1 MRINLKSL
9 LIPLLLFLTPCILE
23 AKTQFEEKM
32 AAEVRIKN
40 ASTEKELY
48 LSYSY
53 GEIELVF
60 WNKKDI
66 LLKYEEAVTA
76 SSQQEARRMLE
87 TRTASHSESDDTYML
102 YLGDKKPLPSD
113 SYYYIAVTGAY
124 TEKIKKMVEET
135 YNGKW
140 TVYVPRTLKAIAIR
154 NTYGTINVGEGYEGQ
169 LHINVLHSDINIT
182 SAMGMS
188 MINMAHGKFNIKK
201 CGYLNLCT
209 SYANGTIGYAQM
221 LNLDPHHSE
230 NVEVK
235 QADYLNLVGKY
246 SKVYIDNVQDIKMTS
261 LHSDIEIGKVASS
274 ALLNKMEHCTVHIT
288 NLYNR
293 FDAYQLKNTKLN
305 TSIAKDCNALNFCS
319 RDNSLTDVTVNIPS
333 DMKVSCLL
341 TAIQAKTHLN
351 LYSSVKQR
359 VVSNQKNGQTN
370 QIHTLLNTTTF
381 TPTSV
386 IDVYNNYL
394 GEIKIFS
401 Y

>member
-9 LIPLLLFLTPCILE
+9 LIPLLLFLMPCILE
-23 AKTQFEEKM
+23 TKAQFEEKM

-48 LSYSY
+48 LFYSY

-87 TRTASHSESDDTYML
+87 TRTAFHGESDDAYML
-102 YLGDKKPLPSD
+102 YQGNKKPLPRD
-113 SYYYIAVTGAY
+113 DYYYIAGAY
-124 TEKIKKMVEET
+124 TEKIKKMIEEA
-135 YNGKW
+135 YNCKW
-140 TVYVPRTLKAIAIR
+140 TVYVPRTLKAISIR

-169 LHINVLHSDINIT
+169 LHINVIHSDVNIN
-182 SAMGMS
+182 SAMGMC
-188 MINMAHGKFNIKK
+188 MINMVQGKFNIKK
-201 CGYLNLCT
+201 CGYLNLT
-209 SYANGTIGYAQM
+209 TLYANGTIGYAQM
-221 LNLDPHHSE
+221 LNLGPQHSE

-235 QADYLNLVGKY
+235 QADYLNLAGEY

-274 ALLNKMEHCTVHIT
+274 AILNKMEHCTVHIT

-305 TSIAKDCNALNFCS
+305 TSIAKDCNALNFCA
-319 RDNSLTDVTVNIPS
+319 RDNSFTDVTVHIPS

-341 TAIQAKTHLN
+341 TSIQAKTHLN
-351 LYSSVKQR
+351 LDSSVKQR
-359 VVSNQKNGQTN
+359 VVHNKKNGQIN

>member
-40 ASTEKELY
+40 ASTEKELKLY
-48 LSYSY
+48 YSY

-76 SSQQEARRMLE
+76 SSQQEARSILT
-87 TRTASHSESDDTYML
+87 TRNAFHGESDDAYML
-102 YLGDKKPLPSD
+102 YLGNKKPLPSD
-113 SYYYIAVTGAY
+113 NYCYVAVEGAY
-124 TEKIKKMVEET
+124 TQKLKKMIEET

-201 CGYLNLCT
+201 CGYLNLRT

-221 LNLDPHHSE
+221 LNLNPHHSE

-305 TSIAKDCNALNFCS
+305 TSIAKDCNALNFCA

>member
-1 MRINLKSL
+1 MKINLKSL

-23 AKTQFEEKM
+23 AKAQFEEKM

-40 ASTEKELY
+40 ASTEKELK
-48 LSYSY
+48 LFYSN

-76 SSQQEARRMLE
+76 SSQQEARSILT
-87 TRTASHSESDDTYML
+87 TRTAFHGESDDAYML
-102 YLGDKKPLPSD
+102 YQGNKKPLPSD
-113 SYYYIAVTGAY
+113 NYFYMAGAY
-124 TEKIKKMVEET
+124 TQKMIKET
-135 YNGKW
+135 YNCKW
-140 TVYVPRTLKAIAIR
+140 TVYVPRTLKAIDIR

-169 LHINVLHSDINIT
+169 LHINVLHCDVNIT

-188 MINMAHGKFNIKK
+188 MINMTHGKFNIKK
-201 CGYLNLCT
+201 CGYLNLMPL
-209 SYANGTIGYAQM
+209 YANGTIGYAQM
-221 LNLDPHHSE
+221 LNLDPHNSE

-235 QADYLNLVGKY
+235 QADYLNLAGKY

-261 LHSDIEIGKVASS
+261 LHSDIEIGKVANS
-274 ALLNKMEHCTVHIT
+274 AILNKMEHCTVHIT

-305 TSIAKDCNALNFCS
+305 TNIAKDCNALNFCA
-319 RDNSLTDVTVNIPS
+319 RDNSFTDVIVRISS

-341 TAIQAKTHLN
+341 NSTAGKTHLN
-351 LYSSVKQR
+351 LNSSVKQR
-359 VVSNQKNGQTN
+359 VVRNQKDGQ

>member
-23 AKTQFEEKM
+23 TKAQFEEKM

-48 LSYSY
+48 LYYLY

-76 SSQQEARRMLE
+76 SSQQEAKRMLE
-87 TRTASHSESDDTYML
+87 TRTASHNESDDTYML
-102 YLGDKKPLPSD
+102 YLGNKKPLPSD
-113 SYYYIAVTGAY
+113 NYSYISIAGGYTQKMIEEAY
-124 TEKIKKMVEET
+124 
-135 YNGKW
+135 NCKW
-140 TVYVPRTLKAIAIR
+140 TVYVPRTLKAISIR

-169 LHINVLHSDINIT
+169 LHINVIHSDVNIT
-182 SAMGMS
+182 SAMGMC

-201 CGYLNLCT
+201 CGYLNLT
-209 SYANGTIGYAQM
+209 TLYANGTIGYAQM
-221 LNLDPHHSE
+221 LNLGPQHSE

-235 QADYLNLVGKY
+235 QADYLNLAGEY

-274 ALLNKMEHCTVHIT
+274 ALLNKMEHSTVHIT

-305 TSIAKDCNALNFCS
+305 TSIAKDCNALNFCA
-319 RDNSLTDVTVNIPS
+319 RDNSLTDVIVHIPS

-341 TAIQAKTHLN
+341 TSMQAKTHLN
-351 LYSSVKQR
+351 LDSSVKQR
-359 VVSNQKNGQTN
+359 VVHNKKNGQRN

-386 IDVYNNYL
+386 IDVYNNNL

>member
-1 MRINLKSL
+1 MRTNLKSL

-40 ASTEKELY
+40 ASTEKELKLY
-48 LSYSY
+48 YSY

-76 SSQQEARRMLE
+76 SSQQEARTILT
-87 TRTASHSESDDTYML
+87 TRNAFHGESDDAYML
-102 YLGDKKPLPSD
+102 YLGNKKPLPSD
-113 SYYYIAVTGAY
+113 NYCFVAVAGAY
-124 TEKIKKMVEET
+124 TQKLKKMIEET

-201 CGYLNLCT
+201 CGYLNLRT

-221 LNLDPHHSE
+221 LNLNPHHSE

-235 QADYLNLVGKY
+235 QADYLNLVGEY
-246 SKVYIDNVQDIKMTS
+246 SKMYIDNVQDIKMTS

-274 ALLNKMEHCTVHIT
+274 AILNKMEHCTVHIT

-305 TSIAKDCNALNFCS
+305 TSIAKDCNALNFCA

-359 VVSNQKNGQTN
+359 VVSNQKNGQIN

>member
-23 AKTQFEEKM
+23 AKAQFEEKM

-40 ASTEKELY
+40 ASTEKELK
-48 LSYSY
+48 LFYSN

-76 SSQQEARRMLE
+76 SSQQEAKKLLE

-102 YLGDKKPLPSD
+102 YLGNKKPLPYD
-113 SYYYIAVTGAY
+113 YYFYTTGGYTQKMIEEAY
-124 TEKIKKMVEET
+124 
-135 YNGKW
+135 NCKW
-140 TVYVPRTLKAIAIR
+140 TVYVPRTLKAISIR

-169 LHINVLHSDINIT
+169 LHINVIHCDVNIT
-182 SAMGMS
+182 SAMGMC
-188 MINMAHGKFNIKK
+188 MINMVHGKFNIKK
-201 CGYLNLCT
+201 CGYLNLMPL
-209 SYANGTIGYAQM
+209 YANGTIGYAQM

-235 QADYLNLVGKY
+235 QADYLNLAGEY

-274 ALLNKMEHCTVHIT
+274 AILNKMEHCTVHIT

-305 TSIAKDCNALNFCS
+305 TSIAKDCNALNFCA
-319 RDNSLTDVTVNIPS
+319 RDNSFTDVTVHIPS

-341 TAIQAKTHLN
+341 TSIQAKTHLN
-351 LYSSVKQR
+351 LDSSVKQR
-359 VVSNQKNGQTN
+359 VVRNQKDNQRK

>member
-40 ASTEKELY
+40 ASTEKELKLY
-48 LSYSY
+48 YSY

-76 SSQQEARRMLE
+76 SSQQEARTILT
-87 TRTASHSESDDTYML
+87 TRNAFHGESDDAYML
-102 YLGDKKPLPSD
+102 YLGNKDPLPRD
-113 SYYYIAVTGAY
+113 NYYYIAGAY
-124 TEKIKKMVEET
+124 TEKIKKMIEET

-201 CGYLNLCT
+201 CGYLNLRT

-221 LNLDPHHSE
+221 LNLNPHHSE

-235 QADYLNLVGKY
+235 QADYLNLVGEY

-274 ALLNKMEHCTVHIT
+274 AILNKMEHCTVHIT

-305 TSIAKDCNALNFCS
+305 TSIAKDCNALNFCA

-359 VVSNQKNGQTN
+359 VVSNQKNGQIN

>member
-1 MRINLKSL
+1 MKINLKSL

-23 AKTQFEEKM
+23 AKAQFEEKM

-48 LSYSY
+48 ISYLY

-76 SSQQEARRMLE
+76 SSQQEAKRMLE
-87 TRTASHSESDDTYML
+87 TRTASHNESDDTYML
-102 YLGDKKPLPSD
+102 YLGNKKPLPSD
-113 SYYYIAVTGAY
+113 NYSYIAIAGGYTQKMIEEAY
-124 TEKIKKMVEET
+124 
-135 YNGKW
+135 NCKW

-169 LHINVLHSDINIT
+169 LHINVIHSDVNIT
-182 SAMGMS
+182 SAMGMC
-188 MINMAHGKFNIKK
+188 MINMVQGKFNIKK
-201 CGYLNLCT
+201 CGYLNLT
-209 SYANGTIGYAQM
+209 TLYANGTIGYAQM
-221 LNLDPHHSE
+221 LNLGPQHSE

-235 QADYLNLVGKY
+235 QADYLNLSGEY

-261 LHSDIEIGKVASS
+261 LHSDIEIGKVANS
-274 ALLNKMEHCTVHIT
+274 AILNKMEHSTVHIT

-293 FDAYQLKNTKLN
+293 FDAYQLKNTKLD
-305 TSIAKDCNALNFCS
+305 TSIAKDCNALNFCA

-341 TAIQAKTHLN
+341 TAIAGKTHLN
-351 LYSSVKQR
+351 LNSSVKQR
-359 VVSNQKNGQTN
+359 VVRNQKDGQ

>member
-9 LIPLLLFLTPCILE
+9 LIPFLLFLTPCILE

-40 ASTEKELY
+40 ASTEKELK
-48 LSYSY
+48 LFYSN

-76 SSQQEARRMLE
+76 SSQQEARSILT
-87 TRTASHSESDDTYML
+87 TRTASHCEYDDAYML
-102 YLGDKKPLPSD
+102 YQGNKKPLPRD
-113 SYYYIAVTGAY
+113 DYYYIAGAY
-124 TEKIKKMVEET
+124 TEKIKKMTEDT

-169 LHINVLHSDINIT
+169 LHISVLHCDVNIT
-182 SAMGMS
+182 SAMGMC
-188 MINMAHGKFNIKK
+188 MINMVHGKFNIKK
-201 CGYLNLCT
+201 CGYLNLMPL
-209 SYANGTIGYAQM
+209 YANGTIGYAQM
-221 LNLDPHHSE
+221 LNLDPQHSE

-235 QADYLNLVGKY
+235 QADYLNLAGEY

-274 ALLNKMEHCTVHIT
+274 AILNKMEHSTVHIT

-293 FDAYQLKNTKLN
+293 FDAYQLKNTKLHTN
-305 TSIAKDCNALNFCS
+305 IAKDCNALNFCA
-319 RDNSLTDVTVNIPS
+319 RDNSLTDVTVYIPS

-341 TAIQAKTHLN
+341 TAIAGKTHLN
-351 LYSSVKQR
+351 LESSVKQR
-359 VVSNQKNGQTN
+359 VVRNQKDNQRK

>member
-23 AKTQFEEKM
+23 AKAQFEEKM

-40 ASTEKELY
+40 ASTEKELK
-48 LSYSY
+48 LFYSN

-76 SSQQEARRMLE
+76 SSQQEARSILT
-87 TRTASHSESDDTYML
+87 TRTASHCEYDDAYML
-102 YLGDKKPLPSD
+102 YQGNKKPLPRD
-113 SYYYIAVTGAY
+113 DYYYIAGAY
-124 TEKIKKMVEET
+124 TEKIKKMTEDA

-140 TVYVPRTLKAIAIR
+140 TVYVPRTLKAISIR

-169 LHINVLHSDINIT
+169 LHISVLHCDVNIT
-182 SAMGMS
+182 SAMGMC
-188 MINMAHGKFNIKK
+188 MINMVHGKFNIKK
-201 CGYLNLCT
+201 CGYLNLMPL
-209 SYANGTIGYAQM
+209 YANGTIGYAQM

-235 QADYLNLVGKY
+235 QADYLNLSGEY

-274 ALLNKMEHCTVHIT
+274 AILNKMEHCTVHIT

-293 FDAYQLKNTKLN
+293 FDAYQLKNTKLHTN
-305 TSIAKDCNALNFCS
+305 IAKDCNALNFCA
-319 RDNSLTDVTVNIPS
+319 RDNSLTDVTVHIPS

-341 TAIQAKTHLN
+341 TAIAGKTHLN
-351 LYSSVKQR
+351 LDSSVKQR
-359 VVSNQKNGQTN
+359 VVRNQKDNQRK

>member
-40 ASTEKELY
+40 ASTEKELKLY
-48 LSYSY
+48 YSY

-76 SSQQEARRMLE
+76 SSQQEARTILT
-87 TRTASHSESDDTYML
+87 TRNAFHGESDDAYML
-102 YLGDKKPLPSD
+102 YLGNKDPLPRD
-113 SYYYIAVTGAY
+113 NYYYIAGAY
-124 TEKIKKMVEET
+124 TEKIKKMIEET

-201 CGYLNLCT
+201 CGYLNLRT

-221 LNLDPHHSE
+221 LNLNPHHSE

-235 QADYLNLVGKY
+235 QADYLNLVGEY

-305 TSIAKDCNALNFCS
+305 TSIAKDCNALNFCA

>member
-40 ASTEKELY
+40 ASTEKELKLY
-48 LSYSY
+48 YSY

-76 SSQQEARRMLE
+76 SSQQEARTILT
-87 TRTASHSESDDTYML
+87 TRNAFHGESDDAYML
-102 YLGDKKPLPSD
+102 YLGNKKPLPSD
-113 SYYYIAVTGAY
+113 NYCFVAVAGAY
-124 TEKIKKMVEET
+124 TQKLKKMIEET

-201 CGYLNLCT
+201 CGYLNLRT

-221 LNLDPHHSE
+221 LNLNPHHSE

-235 QADYLNLVGKY
+235 QADYLNLVGEY
-246 SKVYIDNVQDIKMTS
+246 SKMYIDNVQDIKMTS

-274 ALLNKMEHCTVHIT
+274 AILNKMEHCTVHIT

-305 TSIAKDCNALNFCS
+305 TSIAKDCNALNFCA

-359 VVSNQKNGQTN
+359 VVSNQKNGQIN

>member
-40 ASTEKELY
+40 ASTEKELKLY
-48 LSYSY
+48 YSY

-76 SSQQEARRMLE
+76 SSQQEARSILT
-87 TRTASHSESDDTYML
+87 TRNAFHGESDDAYML
-102 YLGDKKPLPSD
+102 YLGNKKPLPSD
-113 SYYYIAVTGAY
+113 NYCYVAVEGAY
-124 TEKIKKMVEET
+124 TQKLKKMIEET

-201 CGYLNLCT
+201 CGYLNLRT

-305 TSIAKDCNALNFCS
+305 TSIAKDCNALNFCA

>member
-1 MRINLKSL
+1 MRINLKFL
-9 LIPLLLFLTPCILE
+9 LIPFLLFLTPCILE
-23 AKTQFEEKM
+23 AKAQFEEKM

-48 LSYSY
+48 LSYLY

-76 SSQQEARRMLE
+76 SSQQEAKRMLE
-87 TRTASHSESDDTYML
+87 TRTASHNESDDTYML
-102 YLGDKKPLPSD
+102 YLGNKKPLPND
-113 SYYYIAVTGAY
+113 YYFYTTGGYTQKMIEEAY
-124 TEKIKKMVEET
+124 
-135 YNGKW
+135 NCKW
-140 TVYVPRTLKAIAIR
+140 TVYVPRTLKAISIR

-169 LHINVLHSDINIT
+169 LHINVIHSDVNIT
-182 SAMGMS
+182 SAMGMC

-201 CGYLNLCT
+201 CGYLNLT
-209 SYANGTIGYAQM
+209 TLYANGTIGYAQM
-221 LNLDPHHSE
+221 LNLGPQHSE

-235 QADYLNLVGKY
+235 QADYLNLAGEY

-274 ALLNKMEHCTVHIT
+274 AILNKMEHCTVHIT

-305 TSIAKDCNALNFCS
+305 TSIAKDCNALNFCA
-319 RDNSLTDVTVNIPS
+319 RDNSLTNVTVHIPS

-341 TAIQAKTHLN
+341 TSIQAKTHLN
-351 LYSSVKQR
+351 LDSSVKQR
-359 VVSNQKNGQTN
+359 VVHNKKNGQMN

-386 IDVYNNYL
+386 IDVYNNYF

>member
-9 LIPLLLFLTPCILE
+9 LIPFLLFLTPCILE
-23 AKTQFEEKM
+23 TKAQFEEKM

-48 LSYSY
+48 ISYLY

-76 SSQQEARRMLE
+76 SSQQEAKRMLE
-87 TRTASHSESDDTYML
+87 TRTASHNESDDTYML
-102 YLGDKKPLPSD
+102 YLGNKKPLPRD
-113 SYYYIAVTGAY
+113 DYYYIAGAY
-124 TEKIKKMVEET
+124 TEKIKKMTEDT

-169 LHINVLHSDINIT
+169 LHISVLHCDVNIT
-182 SAMGMS
+182 SAMGMC
-188 MINMAHGKFNIKK
+188 MINMVHGKFNIKK
-201 CGYLNLCT
+201 CGYLNLMPL
-209 SYANGTIGYAQM
+209 YANGTIGYAQM
-221 LNLDPHHSE
+221 LNLDPQHSE

-235 QADYLNLVGKY
+235 QADYLNLTGEY

-274 ALLNKMEHCTVHIT
+274 AILNKLEHCTVHIT

-305 TSIAKDCNALNFCS
+305 TNIAKDCNALNFCA
-319 RDNSLTDVTVNIPS
+319 RDNSLTDVTVYIPS

-341 TAIQAKTHLN
+341 TAIAGKTHLN
-351 LYSSVKQR
+351 LDSSVKQR
-359 VVSNQKNGQTN
+359 VVRNQKDNQRK

>member
-23 AKTQFEEKM
+23 TKAQFEEKM

-48 LSYSY
+48 LFYSY

-76 SSQQEARRMLE
+76 SSQQEAKRMLE
-87 TRTASHSESDDTYML
+87 TRTASHCESDDTYML
-102 YLGDKKPLPSD
+102 YQGNKKPLPSD
-113 SYYYIAVTGAY
+113 NYSYIAVEGAY
-124 TEKIKKMVEET
+124 TQKKIKEA
-135 YNGKW
+135 YNCKW
-140 TVYVPRTLKAIAIR
+140 TVYVPRTLKAISIR

-169 LHINVLHSDINIT
+169 LHISVLHNDVNIT
-182 SAMGMS
+182 SAMGMC
-188 MINMAHGKFNIKK
+188 MINMVHGKFNIKK

-221 LNLDPHHSE
+221 LNLDPHNSE

-235 QADYLNLVGKY
+235 QADYLNLAGKY

-261 LHSDIEIGKVASS
+261 LHSDIEIGKVANS
-274 ALLNKMEHCTVHIT
+274 AILNKMEHCTVHIT

-305 TSIAKDCNALNFCS
+305 TNIAKDCNALNFCA
-319 RDNSLTDVTVNIPS
+319 RDNSFTDVIVRISS

-341 TAIQAKTHLN
+341 NSTAGKTHLN
-351 LYSSVKQR
+351 LNSSVKQR
-359 VVSNQKNGQTN
+359 VVRNQKDGQ

>member
-9 LIPLLLFLTPCILE
+9 LIPFLLFLTPCILE
-23 AKTQFEEKM
+23 TKAQFEEKM

-48 LSYSY
+48 LSYLY

-76 SSQQEARRMLE
+76 STQQEARSMLT

-102 YLGDKKPLPSD
+102 YLGNKKPLPND
-113 SYYYIAVTGAY
+113 YYFYTTGGYTQKMIEEAY
-124 TEKIKKMVEET
+124 
-135 YNGKW
+135 NCKW
-140 TVYVPRTLKAIAIR
+140 TVYVPRTLKAISIR

-169 LHINVLHSDINIT
+169 LHINVIHSDVNIT
-182 SAMGMS
+182 SAMGMC

-201 CGYLNLCT
+201 CGYLNLT
-209 SYANGTIGYAQM
+209 TLYANGTIGYAQM
-221 LNLDPHHSE
+221 LNLGPQHSE

-235 QADYLNLVGKY
+235 QADYLNLAGEY

-274 ALLNKMEHCTVHIT
+274 AILNKMEHCTVHIT

-305 TSIAKDCNALNFCS
+305 TSIAKDCNALNFCA

-359 VVSNQKNGQTN
+359 VVHNKKNGQMN

>member
-23 AKTQFEEKM
+23 AKAQFEEKM

-40 ASTEKELY
+40 ASTEKELK
-48 LSYSY
+48 LFYSY

-76 SSQQEARRMLE
+76 SSQQEARSILT
-87 TRTASHSESDDTYML
+87 TRNAFHGESDDAYML
-102 YLGDKKPLPSD
+102 YLGNKDPLPRD
-113 SYYYIAVTGAY
+113 DYYYIAGAY
-124 TEKIKKMVEET
+124 TEKIKKMIEDT

-182 SAMGMS
+182 SAMGMC
-188 MINMAHGKFNIKK
+188 MINMVQGKFNIKK
-201 CGYLNLCT
+201 CGYLNLRT
-209 SYANGTIGYAQM
+209 SYAYGTIGYAQM
-221 LNLDPHHSE
+221 LNLNPHHSE

-235 QADYLNLVGKY
+235 QADYLNLAGEY

-274 ALLNKMEHCTVHIT
+274 AILNKMEHSTVHIT

-305 TSIAKDCNALNFCS
+305 TSIAKDCNALNFCA
-319 RDNSLTDVTVNIPS
+319 RDNSLTDVIVDIPS
-333 DMKVSCLL
+333 EMKVSCLL
-341 TAIQAKTHLN
+341 TSTAGKTHLN
-351 LYSSVKQR
+351 LHSSVKQR
-359 VVSNQKNGQTN
+359 VVHNQKNGQTN

>member
-40 ASTEKELY
+40 ASTEKELK
-48 LSYSY
+48 LFYSN

-76 SSQQEARRMLE
+76 SSQQEAKRMLE
-87 TRTASHSESDDTYML
+87 TRTASHCESDDAYML
-102 YLGDKKPLPSD
+102 YQGNKKPLPSD
-113 SYYYIAVTGAY
+113 NFCYVAVEGAY
-124 TEKIKKMVEET
+124 TQKKIKET
-135 YNGKW
+135 YNCKW
-140 TVYVPRTLKAIAIR
+140 TVYVPRTLKAITIR

-169 LHINVLHSDINIT
+169 LHISVLHNDVNIT
-182 SAMGMS
+182 SAMGMC
-188 MINMAHGKFNIKK
+188 MITMVHGKFNIKK
-201 CGYLNLCT
+201 CGYLNLMPL
-209 SYANGTIGYAQM
+209 YANGTIGYAQM

-235 QADYLNLVGKY
+235 QADYLNLSGEY

-274 ALLNKMEHCTVHIT
+274 AILNKMEHSTVHIT

-305 TSIAKDCNALNFCS
+305 TNIAKDCNALNFCA
-319 RDNSLTDVTVNIPS
+319 RDNSLTDVTVYIPS

-341 TAIQAKTHLN
+341 TAIAGKTHMN

-359 VVSNQKNGQTN
+359 VVRNQKDNQRK

>member
-9 LIPLLLFLTPCILE
+9 LIPFLLFLTPCILE
-23 AKTQFEEKM
+23 AKAQFEEKM

-48 LSYSY
+48 ISYLY

-66 LLKYEEAVTA
+66 LLKYEETVTA
-76 SSQQEARRMLE
+76 SSQQEAKRMLE
-87 TRTASHSESDDTYML
+87 TRTASHNESDDTYML
-102 YLGDKKPLPSD
+102 YLGNKKPLPND
-113 SYYYIAVTGAY
+113 YYFYTTGGYTQKMIEEAY
-124 TEKIKKMVEET
+124 
-135 YNGKW
+135 NCKW
-140 TVYVPRTLKAIAIR
+140 TVYVPRTLKAISIR

-169 LHINVLHSDINIT
+169 LHINVIHSDVNIT
-182 SAMGMS
+182 SAMGMC

-201 CGYLNLCT
+201 CGYLNLT
-209 SYANGTIGYAQM
+209 TLYANGTIGYAQM
-221 LNLDPHHSE
+221 LNLGPQHSE

-235 QADYLNLVGKY
+235 QADYLNLAGEY

-274 ALLNKMEHCTVHIT
+274 AILNKMEHSTVHIT

-305 TSIAKDCNALNFCS
+305 TNIAKDCNALNFCA
-319 RDNSLTDVTVNIPS
+319 RDNSLTNVTVHIPS
-333 DMKVSCLL
+333 DMKISCLL
-341 TAIQAKTHLN
+341 TSIQAKTHLN
-351 LYSSVKQR
+351 LHSSVKQR
-359 VVSNQKNGQTN
+359 VVHNKKNGQIN

-386 IDVYNNYL
+386 IDVYNNYF

>member
-23 AKTQFEEKM
+23 AKAQFEEKM

-48 LSYSY
+48 LFYSY

-76 SSQQEARRMLE
+76 SSQQEARSILT

-102 YLGDKKPLPSD
+102 YLGNKKPLPSD
-113 SYYYIAVTGAY
+113 YYFYTTGGYTQKMIEEAY
-124 TEKIKKMVEET
+124 
-135 YNGKW
+135 NCKW
-140 TVYVPRTLKAIAIR
+140 TVYVPRTLKAISIR

-169 LHINVLHSDINIT
+169 LHINVIHSDVNIN
-182 SAMGMS
+182 SAMGMC
-188 MINMAHGKFNIKK
+188 MINMVQGKFNIKK
-201 CGYLNLCT
+201 CGYLNLT
-209 SYANGTIGYAQM
+209 TLYANGTIGYAQM
-221 LNLDPHHSE
+221 LNLGPQHSE

-235 QADYLNLVGKY
+235 QADYLNLAGEY

-274 ALLNKMEHCTVHIT
+274 AILNKMEHCTVHIT

-305 TSIAKDCNALNFCS
+305 TSIAKDCNALNFCA
-319 RDNSLTDVTVNIPS
+319 RDNSLTDVIVDIPS

-341 TAIQAKTHLN
+341 TAIAGKTHLN
-351 LYSSVKQR
+351 LDSSVKQR
-359 VVSNQKNGQTN
+359 VVRNQKDNQRK

>member
-23 AKTQFEEKM
+23 AKAQFKEKM

-40 ASTEKELY
+40 ASTEKELK
-48 LSYSY
+48 LFYSN

-76 SSQQEARRMLE
+76 SSQQEARSILT
-87 TRTASHSESDDTYML
+87 TRTASHCEYDDAYML
-102 YLGDKKPLPSD
+102 YQGNKKPLPSD
-113 SYYYIAVTGAY
+113 NYSYIAIAGGY
-124 TEKIKKMVEET
+124 TKKMIEEA
-135 YNGKW
+135 YNCKW

-169 LHINVLHSDINIT
+169 LHISVLHCDVNIT
-182 SAMGMS
+182 SAMGMC
-188 MINMAHGKFNIKK
+188 MINMVHGKFNIKK
-201 CGYLNLCT
+201 CGYLNLMPL
-209 SYANGTIGYAQM
+209 YANGTIGYAQM

-235 QADYLNLVGKY
+235 QADYLNLSGEY

-274 ALLNKMEHCTVHIT
+274 AILNKMEHSTVHIT

-305 TSIAKDCNALNFCS
+305 TNIAKDCNALNFCA
-319 RDNSLTDVTVNIPS
+319 RDNSLTDVIVCISS

-341 TAIQAKTHLN
+341 TSTAGKTHLN
-351 LYSSVKQR
+351 LNSSVKQR
-359 VVSNQKNGQTN
+359 VVRNQKNGQTN

-386 IDVYNNYL
+386 IDVFNNYL